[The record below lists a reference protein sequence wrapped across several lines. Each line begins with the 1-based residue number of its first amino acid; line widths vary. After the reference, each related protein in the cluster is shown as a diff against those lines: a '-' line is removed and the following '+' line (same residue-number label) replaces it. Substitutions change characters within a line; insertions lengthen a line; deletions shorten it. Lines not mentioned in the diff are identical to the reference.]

1 MAYSKNLSDFIETK
15 LIYDFQTQIK
25 IIIVITK
32 VLFMYSLLLLLS
44 TCISPNVHYQLN
56 INDL

>member
-32 VLFMYSLLLLLS
+32 VLFIYSLLLLLS